1 MLKKIVMAVV
11 GLVFLSVTVGAFAE
25 DVYVTKR
32 GKKYHRESCPFME
45 NVIKNKRA
53 EKISKEDALAKG
65 RAPCGKCFP
74 EEVST
79 KAKKLNR
86 ENSSTSDQKSMK

>member
-11 GLVFLSVTVGAFAE
+11 GIVFLAVTVGAFAE

-45 NVIKNKRA
+45 NVIKNKKA
-53 EKISKEDALAKG
+53 EKISKEDAMAKG
-65 RAPCGKCFP
+65 RAACGKCFP
-74 EEVST
+74 EEVS
-79 KAKKLNR
+79 AKDKKISQR
-86 ENSSTSDQKSMK
+86 SSSVSAQKSMK